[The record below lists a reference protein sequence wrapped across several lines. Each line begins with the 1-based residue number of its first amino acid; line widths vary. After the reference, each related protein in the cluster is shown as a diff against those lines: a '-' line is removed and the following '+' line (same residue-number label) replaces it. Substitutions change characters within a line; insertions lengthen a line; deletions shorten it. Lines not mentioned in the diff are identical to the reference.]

1 MKIKKYR
8 IKVKENTTII
18 EFIVPSIIWLL
29 LNIIA
34 GYWLLEYLI
43 ECNMSGVTLMVIS
56 IINVDIS
63 YISSI
68 VNKINFYEEYTGVEL
83 DEKKE

>member
-18 EFIVPSIIWLL
+18 QFIIPTLIWLI
-29 LNIIA
+29 LNITT
-34 GYWLLEYLI
+34 GYWLFDYLA
-43 ECNMSGVTLMVIS
+43 ECDMSCVTLMIVAIV
-56 IINVDIS
+56 NVDIS
-63 YISSI
+63 YMYWM
-68 VNKINFYEEYTGVEL
+68 VDKFNFYEDSGVGL